1 MARIAFALSD
11 KHRPLLKPL
20 ALFAGAVSA
29 LAGIGC
35 LFDNYSA
42 IKDSSLYVLT
52 AGGTFWFPVLA
63 ALACWAIGYGT
74 LTVRG
79 IKAIRVI
86 APALVMN
93 AAFLLAAISQFPVW
107 DERNYYHIVF
117 IGAACLLPVVN
128 YGVELLMHCLA
139 GKP

>member
-1 MARIAFALSD
+1 MTRIAFALTD
-11 KHRPLLKPL
+11 KHRPLLKAL

-35 LFDNYSA
+35 LLDNYSA
-42 IKDSSLYVLT
+42 IKVSTLYVLT

-63 ALACWAIGYGT
+63 ALACWAIGHGT

-79 IKAIRVI
+79 VKAIRVI

-93 AAFLLAAISQFPVW
+93 AAFLIAAISQFPAW
-107 DERNYYHIVF
+107 DERNFYHIVF
-117 IGAACLLPVVN
+117 IGAACLLPVVT
-128 YGVELLMHCLA
+128 YGVEFLMHYL
-139 GKP
+139 PSNT